1 MMELLE
7 ELQRKN
13 EELTQSIKLL
23 RANGEKL
30 AEAEREYKMKLT
42 QEVLK
47 LKKEKMPATLIDL
60 IIYGVPEVAK
70 VRFERDIADVM
81 YNANKEHIN
90 VTKLQLKIIQ
100 AQLDK
105 EWANAERMSD

>member
-1 MMELLE
+1 MELLE

-60 IIYGVPEVAK
+60 IIYGVPEVAR

-105 EWANAERMSD
+105 EWTNAERMSD

>member
-1 MMELLE
+1 MELLK

-13 EELTQSIKLL
+13 NELTISIKEL
-23 RANGEKL
+23 RKNGTAL
-30 AEAEREYKMKLT
+30 AEAERDYKMKLT

-47 LKKEKMPATLIDL
+47 LKSEKMPATLID
-60 IIYGVPEVAK
+60 IMVYGVPEVAEK
-70 VRFERDIADVM
+70 RFKRDVADAM

-105 EWANAERMSD
+105 EWTNAERMSD